1 MDIPKVIKTKRFQ
14 MGLTQEKFAKLLGKK
29 RSTVTLYEAGKIMP
43 PGDILI
49 KIMAFEAESEHKLP
63 NLRIS

>member
-1 MDIPKVIKTKRFQ
+1 
-14 MGLTQEKFAKLLGKK
+14 MGLTQEEFAKLLGKK

-49 KIMAFEAESEHKLP
+49 KIMDLEPDSEH
-63 NLRIS
+63 